1 MIKVTQKKNIK
12 SPLLKIVGIIFLF
25 VLSITCVKLAFWQID
40 RGDEKDSIYKNY
52 VNSLNKEAAFITQL
66 ADSYEDFTPIKIK
79 GLFIKDKQYLL
90 DNQVYN
96 KKAGYD
102 VLTPLVVSDEVV
114 LINRGWVFN
123 NDRTKIPD
131 ISIESMSTEVRGYVY
146 TYKNAFVL
154 EADTFNTAWPKTIQ
168 SINHNQFKAHF
179 DKKLKPYVIIM
190 SDKQNESYIIREKY
204 KTNEK
209 LKHYMYAGQWI
220 IFSLIGF
227 YLCLFLIRSS
237 FWIKEK

>member
-1 MIKVTQKKNIK
+1 MIKVTQKNNIK

-52 VNSLNKEAAFITQL
+52 VNSLNKEVAFITKL

-123 NDRTKIPD
+123 NDRTKMPD
-131 ISIESMSTEVRGYVY
+131 ISIESISTEVRGYVY

-154 EADTFNTAWPKTIQ
+154 EADTFNIAWPK
-168 SINHNQFKAHF
+168 
-179 DKKLKPYVIIM
+179 
-190 SDKQNESYIIREKY
+190 
-204 KTNEK
+204 
-209 LKHYMYAGQWI
+209 
-220 IFSLIGF
+220 
-227 YLCLFLIRSS
+227 LFRA
-237 FWIKEK
+237 